1 MVEMSQNLKEV
12 STGLH
17 GFKELKNFI
26 KLTHDQLK
34 VVHETPQQNLQHLLV
49 LVGLLLLVLL
59 LLLLLQKK
67 NSNTAVTSVIKDFK
81 EVMSSKPISPLNM
94 EKATNAHSVN
104 MNHLQAKQHLMSIN
118 PQSMENRLPKFTIVI
133 HVTIHQTERMQYWH
147 TKLKLII

>member
-1 MVEMSQNLKEV
+1 MSQNLKEV

-34 VVHETPQQNLQHLLV
+34 VVQQDPSTKFTALLV
-49 LVGLLLLVLL
+49 LVSLLLLVLL

-94 EKATNAHSVN
+94 EKATNAHFVN
-104 MNHLQAKQHLMSIN
+104 MNHLQAKQHLMSIS

-133 HVTIHQTERMQYWH
+133 HVTIHQAEGMQYWH